1 MKKIEVNGITYEV
14 EKDYKN
20 AFDIE
25 TVQSKLTE
33 HFCDYDYILGDIAY
47 NKLRLKGFYNTNSSK
62 KEKWNDIAY
71 LEDKKVNLNTDYW
84 KGYFIH
90 LLSDHYFSEKYFKQE
105 IYNAKKNK
113 EKLYNDYD
121 CLNKELL
128 KKYNIEVL
136 EETKKYMNCF
146 DEKPKYLEINKV
158 EKFIEDMSNINLK
171 EQEQLIRQKG
181 MEGIK

>member
-1 MKKIEVNGITYEV
+1 MLIMIRLLITYEV

-71 LEDKKVNLNTDYW
+71 LEEY
-84 KGYFIH
+84 I
-90 LLSDHYFSEKYFKQE
+90 
-105 IYNAKKNK
+105 KN
-113 EKLYNDYD
+113 YCAYD
-121 CLNKELL
+121 CAYFLL
-128 KKYNIEVL
+128 KKM
-136 EETKKYMNCF
+136 K
-146 DEKPKYLEINKV
+146 
-158 EKFIEDMSNINLK
+158 
-171 EQEQLIRQKG
+171 
-181 MEGIK
+181 